1 MAKRKASRGEFNMS
15 QAIREQLS
23 ANRKLSLRECR
34 EAVEAAH
41 PGVAINQNSFGVAF
55 SNQRRKLGIK
65 PGRRGRRVRV
75 MKPGAA
81 GAGAARGAGK
91 PVKMEHLQAARK
103 YMAEVGNAETAI
115 AAVRALA
122 QLQIG

>member
-1 MAKRKASRGEFNMS
+1 MS
-15 QAIREQLS
+15 QAIRDQLT

-34 EAVEAAH
+34 EAVHAAN
-41 PGVAINQNSFGVAF
+41 PSVAINANSFGVAF

-65 PGRRGRRVRV
+65 GGRRGRRVRV

-81 GAGAARGAGK
+81 GRAAAGLS
-91 PVKMEHLQAARK
+91 VKIEHLQAARRF
-103 YMAEVGNAETAI
+103 MAEVGDADTAV